1 MVDIGLC
8 EHRID
13 DFESQR
19 GRARE
24 NDRRANILNG
34 NSTD

>member
-1 MVDIGLC
+1 MVEIGLC
-8 EHRID
+8 EYCAD

-24 NDRRANILNG
+24 KDLKANILNG
-34 NSTD
+34 NSKD

>member
-13 DFESQR
+13 DFESQC

-24 NDRRANILNG
+24 TDLKADMLNG
-34 NSTD
+34 NSQG